1 MEKNKYS
8 ITFACYN
15 QVEYTKKC
23 IDSMLKHGTPLDRVV
38 AVDNASSDDTL
49 EYLKSLPLGGVIHNA
64 ENLGC
69 GIAWNQGALHQQA
82 EWTVVMNNDVL
93 VSAEWIERL
102 IHAAEKHN
110 LKVASPALVEGPL
123 DYDFDD
129 QSLVWSDRMRDT
141 LRVGTRHAVCLA
153 VHRSVWHEVGYFQ
166 PVPKLLGYEDTLFFS
181 ELDKVGIRT
190 AITGAAWLHHYG
202 SITQTAMK
210 QERGLSSKQGLAN
223 RKNYRLLNQSWLTR
237 KMNKLKRNR
246 MLNAWREAELARYG
260 MTLHGKREGGDY
272 HWP

>member
-110 LKVASPALVEGPL
+110 LKVASPALGNT
-123 DYDFDD
+123 D
-129 QSLVWSDRMRDT
+129 QF
-141 LRVGTRHAVCLA
+141 GLA
-153 VHRSVWHEVGYFQ
+153 VIADEAKGVVERS
-166 PVPKLLGYEDTLFFS
+166 S
-181 ELDKVGIRT
+181 
-190 AITGAAWLHHYG
+190 
-202 SITQTAMK
+202 
-210 QERGLSSKQGLAN
+210 
-223 RKNYRLLNQSWLTR
+223 
-237 KMNKLKRNR
+237 RNGPTTMQR
-246 MLNAWREAELARYG
+246 QIGFAEAES
-260 MTLHGKREGGDY
+260 
-272 HWP
+272 